1 MHDFDLIPPC
11 YHERRRWRR
20 VLVSSAVAYVVLA
33 VLTGG
38 LLWHLHRDVDDLQ
51 RAANRERGRQT
62 VAETL
67 TIERR
72 RVLDERRL
80 VETRLAVLR
89 DLQRP
94 APLRA
99 ALALIEQTVVEGILL
114 DAWTLD
120 ATLASDD
127 APAASEHA
135 AATEAATAPAARMR
149 IVGDART
156 HADLLRYIA
165 RLTTVNHGGPVEVLR
180 SSMAPAAAG
189 VSFELSLT
197 LHAGR
202 GEAG

>member
-1 MHDFDLIPPC
+1 MHDFDLIPPG

-20 VLVSSAVAYVVLA
+20 VLVSSAAAYVLLS

-80 VETRLAVLR
+80 VEARLAVLR

-120 ATLASDD
+120 ATLASDNV
-127 APAASEHA
+127 PAAPEQA
-135 AATEAATAPAARMR
+135 AATEAAAPAARMR

-180 SSMAPAAAG
+180 SNMEPAAAG

-197 LHAGR
+197 LHAGH